1 MQELHFPCFS
11 IYFPFDQLENRFKS
25 VGYFCLST
33 TKTFN
38 QIGVCQKSEPC
49 VGQFNYKAQQ
59 EMYIR
64 RDMSLSTS
72 CRPKLCTPP
81 FNWHVNDQVGLIA
94 HLATCQ
100 WGWEMGR
107 QQSSEDKAL
116 AMNMQL
122 MCTCAR
128 GRQFPF
134 PSSLPPFPPAFH
146 CFPPLSTD
154 LALSCYCCYSLSSQ
168 TTVFCTRPCIFSI
181 EQKH

>member
-134 PSSLPPFPPAFH
+134 STQFPTLSARFSLLSTAFH
-146 CFPPLSTD
+146 RFSLKLLLLLLTFLTD
-154 LALSCYCCYSLSSQ
+154 DSLLHS
-168 TTVFCTRPCIFSI
+168 PMHFSI